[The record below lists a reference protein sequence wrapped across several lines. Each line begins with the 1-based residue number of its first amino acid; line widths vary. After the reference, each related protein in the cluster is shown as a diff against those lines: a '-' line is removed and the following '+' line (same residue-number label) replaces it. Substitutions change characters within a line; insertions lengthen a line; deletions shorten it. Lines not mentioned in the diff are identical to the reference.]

1 MSGRLV
7 LIQPVFQV
15 IIFKV
20 LVWGLFDLVLLD
32 GVYRSYMV
40 CVGG

>member
-1 MSGRLV
+1 MPGRLV

-20 LVWGLFDLVLLD
+20 LVLGFVWLD
-32 GVYRSYMV
+32 GVYRLCMV
-40 CVGG
+40 CVVG

>member
-1 MSGRLV
+1 MPGRLV

-20 LVWGLFDLVLLD
+20 LVWGLFGLVWVG
-32 GVYRSYMV
+32 GVYGLFMI
-40 CVGG
+40 CVVG